1 MVLLLYH
8 TVTQN
13 PPFFSTTTFSNFF
26 VIPSQMQ
33 RQALQLADSSS
44 SFWSC
49 SSQSIVSIYSSFNF
63 SSHTLNIDGSKEFT
77 TGEKEEKIGIISMW
91 VFCERRNHLFYT

>member
-1 MVLLLYH
+1 MVLLPYH

-33 RQALQLADSSS
+33 RKALQLADSSS

-49 SSQSIVSIYSSFNF
+49 SCQSFVSFYSTFNF
-63 SSHTLNIDGSKEFT
+63 FIHTLNIDSSKEFT
-77 TGEKEEKIGIISMW
+77 TGEKEEKIGIISM
-91 VFCERRNHLFYT
+91 